1 MWEVKGLWSREM
13 THFGKVAIQFAE
25 VPVEAS
31 FRLNWLK
38 SKVVV
43 PKHQSSSEFG
53 GRAALTMN
61 IVRSHPEESDSV
73 YLDRELTHASGDLGA
88 GGLRSHLRGNW
99 PEG

>member
-43 PKHQSSSEFG
+43 PKH
-53 GRAALTMN
+53 
-61 IVRSHPEESDSV
+61 
-73 YLDRELTHASGDLGA
+73 
-88 GGLRSHLRGNW
+88 
-99 PEG
+99 